1 MRVIYL
7 LISLMLLLA
16 SCNNNSL
23 EYTIPA
29 ELEGNEQAIEIMN
42 EMASAAGDC
51 QLAMQKAVKFSVQ
64 REGDNSK
71 ELSAGEGIKAG
82 LAVSRVML
90 AKSNMDEAKEKA
102 ELLREDLT
110 PEQMIILEDVLTGL
124 ESQIGNIDTKNIGLS
139 EEQLAQLE
147 SGGDVN
153 LGNMFEE
160 SPEKKMKLDSI
171 EAEAAYVAEQ
181 QKLHNEW
188 LRSQGR
194 ADEITD
200 YSANADNSTETPM
213 WLGIA
218 FPIFVLLLMLG
229 FFIIKARRF
238 YRGIRKVADDVS
250 YAKNQIK
257 K

>member
-7 LISLMLLLA
+7 LISSMLLLA

-64 REGDNSK
+64 REGDSTK

-90 AKSNMDEAKEKA
+90 AKNNMDEAKEKA
-102 ELLREDLT
+102 KLLREDLS
-110 PEQMIILEDVLTGL
+110 PEQMRVLENVLADL
-124 ESQIGNIDTKNIGLS
+124 ESQIGNIDTKKIGLS
-139 EEQLAQLE
+139 DEELARLE
-147 SGGDVN
+147 ADEDIN
-153 LGNMFEE
+153 FGNMLAE
-160 SPEKKMKLDSI
+160 SPEKKAVRDSL

-181 QKLHNEW
+181 HKLHNEW

-200 YSANADNSTETPM
+200 YSANADNSVETPM

-218 FPIFVLLLMLG
+218 FPILVLLLMLG
-229 FFIIKARRF
+229 FFILKARRF

-250 YAKNQIK
+250 YAKNQFK